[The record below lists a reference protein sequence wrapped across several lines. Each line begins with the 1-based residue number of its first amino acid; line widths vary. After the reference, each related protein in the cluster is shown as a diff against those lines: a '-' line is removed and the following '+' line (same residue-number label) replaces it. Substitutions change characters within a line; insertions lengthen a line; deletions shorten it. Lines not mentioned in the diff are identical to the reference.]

1 MKNLNG
7 NNIKCFSKKLY
18 SKHPICFQPFLGLP
32 FLFFFLPCPKEYWPT
47 PPLLLSFFP
56 SFWSEAKEI

>member
-1 MKNLNG
+1 METTSNVFQKNYIA
-7 NNIKCFSKKLY
+7 NIQYVFNQFWVYL
-18 SKHPICFQPFLGLP
+18 